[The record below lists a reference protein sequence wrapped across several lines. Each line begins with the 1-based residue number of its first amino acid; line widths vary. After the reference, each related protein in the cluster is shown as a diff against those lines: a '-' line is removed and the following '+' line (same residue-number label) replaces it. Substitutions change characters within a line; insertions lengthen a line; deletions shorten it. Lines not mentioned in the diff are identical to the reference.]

1 MKITVEKTVNG
12 YLVLSARV
20 NGYLV
25 RRKYLYYTRSEARA
39 EFLADVQAERAKIIE
54 EIAP

>member
-1 MKITVEKTVNG
+1 MTITVERAGNG
-12 YLVLSARV
+12 YLVLSAMV
-20 NGYLV
+20 NGYMV
-25 RRKYLYYTRSEARA
+25 RRKYLYYTVKEARA